1 MSARVE
7 LFIDA
12 LTDTGVLSRQEIDD
26 AQRQMTADP
35 LTTAAS
41 RPSELT
47 AGATLQTDP
56 DTVDISLFLSTD
68 DLRQTDQTRIVPK
81 DAQASDLTGQAAST
95 ASTPDAVLELA
106 HQLVRQNKL
115 TAFQARAAC
124 KGDRKLLRCGDYH
137 LLDLIGSGGMGHVF
151 KARYDGSE
159 DLFAIKILR
168 DSAQRSPGRLARF
181 HREIEVTSRLTHTNI
196 VTAQTAGE
204 SDGSHY
210 LVMELVDGRDL
221 KSLVRESGPVA
232 IAEAVDYISQAARG
246 LDYAHSQRL
255 VHRDIKP
262 ANLLLDA
269 DGIIRVL
276 DLGLVQIVEE
286 EQADNDVEDV
296 TRLTVQGQ
304 VLGTPD
310 YMSPEQAEDT
320 RSVDK
325 KTDIYSLGCTL
336 HFLLTGRP
344 PFLGATPVEVMMAHS
359 TQPIPWLRHQRSHV
373 PLELDEL
380 FQRLMAKEPDDRP
393 ESFAP
398 VIAELES
405 ISAALTS
412 DAQN

>member
-1 MSARVE
+1 MSAGVE
-7 LFIDA
+7 FFIDA
-12 LTDTGVLSRQEIDD
+12 LTETGVLSRQEIDET
-26 AQRQMTADP
+26 QRQMTADP
-35 LTTAAS
+35 LTTDQS
-41 RPSELT
+41 RHAELT
-47 AGATLQTDP
+47 ASGPLPTEP
-56 DTVDISLFLSTD
+56 DTVDVSLFLSTD
-68 DLRQTDQTRIVPK
+68 DLRQSDQTRHLPK
-81 DAQASDLTGQAAST
+81 DANPSCATRQPEPAAS
-95 ASTPDAVLELA
+95 APTPMLQLA
-106 HQLVRQNKL
+106 HQLVRQSKL

-124 KGDRKLLRCGDYH
+124 NGDRKLLRCGDYH

-151 KARYDGSE
+151 KARHEASE

-204 SDGSHY
+204 SNGSHY
-210 LVMELVDGRDL
+210 LVMDLVDGLDL
-221 KSLVRESGPVA
+221 KSVVRKSGPVA
-232 IAEAVDYISQAARG
+232 IADAVDYVLQAARG
-246 LDYAHSQRL
+246 LHYAHSERL

-269 DGIIRVL
+269 NGTIRVL

-286 EQADNDVEDV
+286 EQTDDALQDV

-336 HFLLTGRP
+336 HYLLTGRP
-344 PFLGATPVEVMMAHS
+344 PFLGATPVEVMMAHA

-373 PLELDEL
+373 PSTLDQL
-380 FQRLMAKEPDDRP
+380 FQQLLAKDPGDRP
-393 ESFAP
+393 ESLAP
-398 VIAELES
+398 VIVELES
-405 ISAALTS
+405 ITASLKS
-412 DAQN
+412 DAKN